1 MTACIHHG
9 PPGSFK
15 SFAVLQFE
23 AINALK
29 AGRTVVTNLRGFDS
43 IERIEDA
50 LDIEIPDEAELIS
63 VPHNNEGFDLISR
76 FFHWAPKGALI
87 FIDEGQRAFPKRTR
101 DLGVYDYQ
109 GGQDQAEIDGR
120 PATLEDAF
128 DQHRHHNWD
137 IYITTP
143 NIGKVHPEIRQVCEY
158 GYRHRNLT
166 GLLPWYKNKWK
177 EVQHDP
183 SNSGQSASHS
193 IGQPILKQADTKYF
207 DCYQSTQTGTATN
220 DIKTPSIL
228 KQPKI
233 IMFACV
239 FAFAVSYQVWFWFI
253 KDSGEDITEPAQVSL
268 SSNVSNPSEIARP
281 VSNGGDG
288 IVTRPVITRSTSA
301 ANYVNHPVMTYRG
314 QFLGTLDNRY
324 KRNYFFRFY
333 DEEGRFFQISSKE
346 LKQLGFKVKAV
357 GCVAQ
362 IEYEGRYRFI
372 PCYDQLPPEMVAEA
386 SQRLPDTPPLRIEWL
401 ESQEVHNQF

>member
-9 PPGSFK
+9 PPGSYK

-29 AGRTVVTNLRGFDS
+29 AGRKVVTNLRGFDS

-50 LDIEIPDEAELIS
+50 LGIDIPDEAELIS
-63 VPHNNEGFDLISR
+63 VPHNNEGFGLISR

-87 FIDEGQRAFPKRTR
+87 FIDEGQRAFPKRVK
-101 DLGVYDYQ
+101 DLGVYDYP
-109 GGQDQAEIDGR
+109 GGQDQAEIDER
-120 PATLEDAF
+120 PSSLEIAF

-166 GLLPWYKNKWK
+166 GLLPWYKDKWK

-183 SNSGQSASHS
+183 SNNGQSASHS
-193 IGQPILKQADTKYF
+193 IGQPIIKQADKRYF
-207 DCYQSTQTGTATN
+207 NCYESTQTGTTTN

-228 KQPKI
+228 KSPKI

-239 FAFAVSYQVWFWFI
+239 FAFAVSYQVWFWLI
-253 KDSGEDITEPAQVSL
+253 KDSGEDVTEPAQVSL

-288 IVTRPVITRSTSA
+288 VVTRPVITRSTSA
-301 ANYVNHPVMTYRG
+301 VNYVNHPVMTYKG
-314 QFLGTLDNRY
+314 QFLGTLDNRH
-324 KRNYFFRFY
+324 KRNHFFRFY
-333 DEEGRFFQISSKE
+333 DEDGRFFQISSGE
-346 LKQLGFKVKAV
+346 LKQLGFTVEAV
-357 GCVAQ
+357 GCVAR
-362 IEYEGRYRFI
+362 IEYNGRQRFI
-372 PCYDQLPPEMVAEA
+372 PCFDQLEPETLVDSTQDFME
-386 SQRLPDTPPLRIEWL
+386 RDIPRIEWL
-401 ESQEVHNQF
+401 ETQHVHNQF